1 MAATDKLT
9 LRPLGLGGV
18 AEVGARALSLAGGP
32 LGFSA
37 AEAVLR
43 RGAAVLARE
52 ILPTDALEAWAAAHG
67 VQEQADRI
75 LGRLIAPRADLAGL
89 ALSRPILMGVIN
101 VTPDSFYEGSRR
113 PDSRRAIEDGLAMWE
128 EGAEILDV
136 GGESTRPGAEPIGE
150 DEECRRVLP
159 VVAALAE
166 AGARVSID
174 SRHAGVM
181 EAALQ
186 AGARLVNDVTAL
198 SGDARALDVVAA
210 REDTGVVLMHMR
222 GGDPRTMQANP
233 NYADVALDIY
243 DYLEDRIAVCEA
255 AGIGRERIAVDPG
268 IGFGKTLAHNLR
280 LLEQLAVFHALGSA
294 VLLGASR
301 KSFIG
306 ALSRNEK
313 PAARQPGSL
322 AAVLAGAARG
332 CQIFRVHDVPE
343 TRQALKVWQAITEAE
358 S

>member
-1 MAATDKLT
+1 
-9 LRPLGLGGV
+9 
-18 AEVGARALSLAGGP
+18 
-32 LGFSA
+32 
-37 AEAVLR
+37 
-43 RGAAVLARE
+43 
-52 ILPTDALEAWAAAHG
+52 
-67 VQEQADRI
+67 
-75 LGRLIAPRADLAGL
+75 
-89 ALSRPILMGVIN
+89 
-101 VTPDSFYEGSRR
+101 
-113 PDSRRAIEDGLAMWE
+113 MWE

-198 SGDARALDVVAA
+198 SGDARALDVVTA
-210 REDTGVVLMHMR
+210 REDSGVVLMHMR
-222 GGDPRTMQANP
+222 GDPRTMQANP
-233 NYADVALDIY
+233 SYADVTLDVY

-322 AAVLAGAARG
+322 AAALAGAARG

-343 TRQALKVWQAITEAE
+343 TRQALKVWQAISEAE

>member
-1 MAATDKLT
+1 
-9 LRPLGLGGV
+9 
-18 AEVGARALSLAGGP
+18 
-32 LGFSA
+32 
-37 AEAVLR
+37 
-43 RGAAVLARE
+43 
-52 ILPTDALEAWAAAHG
+52 
-67 VQEQADRI
+67 
-75 LGRLIAPRADLAGL
+75 
-89 ALSRPILMGVIN
+89 
-101 VTPDSFYEGSRR
+101 
-113 PDSRRAIEDGLAMWE
+113 
-128 EGAEILDV
+128 
-136 GGESTRPGAEPIGE
+136 
-150 DEECRRVLP
+150 
-159 VVAALAE
+159 
-166 AGARVSID
+166 
-174 SRHAGVM
+174 M

-280 LLEQLAVFHALGSA
+280 LLEQLAVYHALGSA